1 MPKNLKIKFVLLNSD
16 ATLPAYAHDDDA
28 AFDIYSSESF
38 KLKRGTHYAVSTGV
52 SSEIPKGFY
61 VSFRGRS
68 GLAFNNGIDVLAGVI
83 DAGYRGEWK
92 VIIVNLG
99 KDDIK
104 IGKGERVA
112 QGILQEAPRAKLIE
126 VKKLSSTE
134 RGTKGLGSTG
144 KKKIK
149 K

>member
-1 MPKNLKIKFVLLNSD
+1 MSKKLTLKFQLLSSD

-28 AFDIYSSESF
+28 AFDIYSSESLILKKGEF
-38 KLKRGTHYAVSTGV
+38 KPVSTSV
-52 SSEIPKGFY
+52 SSEIPKGYY
-61 VSFRGRS
+61 VSIRGRS

-92 VIIVNLG
+92 VIIANLG
-99 KDDIK
+99 REDLK
-104 IGKGERVA
+104 IGKGERIA
-112 QGILQEAPRAKLIE
+112 QGILTELPKVKIVE
-126 VKKLSSTE
+126 VKKLSDSK
-134 RGTKGLGSTG
+134 RGKKGFGSTG